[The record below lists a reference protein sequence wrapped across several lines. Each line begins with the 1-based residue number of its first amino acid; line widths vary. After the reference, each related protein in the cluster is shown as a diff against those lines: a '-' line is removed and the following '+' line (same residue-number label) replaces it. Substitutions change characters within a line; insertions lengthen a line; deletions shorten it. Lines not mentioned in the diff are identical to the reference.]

1 MTLLRRLGA
10 WLRRAGAWLL
20 AALGAVVAWAL
31 WERRGRRRAEARA
44 DLEVDLVDIET
55 DRLEAEA
62 AARKQA
68 ADERAQVEI
77 ERAAAEVKAKV
88 DIQAA
93 ERALERVREEHRET
107 GAVTEEAR
115 RLWDEMRKSGR
126 LP

>member
-1 MTLLRRLGA
+1 MTLIRRLGA
-10 WLRRAGAWLL
+10 WLRGAGAWLL
-20 AALGAVVAWAL
+20 AALSAVVAWAL

-44 DLEVDLVDIET
+44 DLEEDLVDIET

-68 ADERAQVEI
+68 ADERAQVEL

-107 GAVTEEAR
+107 GHVTEESR
-115 RLWDEMRKSGR
+115 RLFEEMKAQGR
-126 LP
+126 VP